1 MLKNPSTSKIDK
13 YYQDKE
19 EKLEKIFV
27 KDIRSRKN
35 TTIYMVVNAT
45 KIKDKKNIIIT
56 KSWLSTEKNPM
67 KWEEFTFS
75 FRKTVF
81 SLENEKIFFGGG

>member
-35 TTIYMVVNAT
+35 TRIYMVVNAT
-45 KIKDKKNIIIT
+45 KIKDKKKYNNNQKLIEYRK
-56 KSWLSTEKNPM
+56 KSYEM
-67 KWEEFTFS
+67 
-75 FRKTVF
+75 RRVY
-81 SLENEKIFFGGG
+81 IFI

>member
-56 KSWLSTEKNPM
+56 KSWLST
-67 KWEEFTFS
+67 
-75 FRKTVF
+75 
-81 SLENEKIFFGGG
+81 

>member
-56 KSWLSTEKNPM
+56 KS
-67 KWEEFTFS
+67 
-75 FRKTVF
+75 
-81 SLENEKIFFGGG
+81 